1 MVKDLTLVL
10 RVAIVDNR
18 YATARS
24 RSAGSVFFV
33 LRLFLLLPLEIV
45 FAKGVLVTSVLL
57 PLFVLGLCTALA
69 MSGLAALEIV
79 AVEGILLLLFLDLL
93 VAVVVVILKRLID
106 ELDNTNGLKNGL
118 QRKLAAIS
126 DMTNLGEYTCNKA
139 YAINISKIASAIKE
153 QKQIILKNYSSA
165 HSNTVSNHIVE
176 PFEFTSN
183 QIDIWAYDT
192 QDCLNKRFKISRI
205 EETEILDSDWS
216 NKQFHKSET
225 IDDFRTH
232 GNDKHHVLLELDYLA
247 KNLLIEE
254 YPLAEKH
261 ITAIGND
268 NWLYEADVNKLDG
281 VGRFALG
288 LTEHIKVL
296 KDDALISHIINSAK
310 NILNNQ

>member
-1 MVKDLTLVL
+1 MEQPKIERMLHFITFLSENQGHT
-10 RVAIVDNR
+10 VDEIADR
-18 YATARS
+18 LEISR
-24 RSAGSVFFV
+24 RSAYRYIETFKDARF
-33 LRLFLLLPLEIV
+33 V
-45 FAKGVLVTSVLL
+45 FAKRNERYRLITD
-57 PLFVLGLCTALA
+57 
-69 MSGLAALEIV
+69 
-79 AVEGILLLLFLDLL
+79 EGTMKELTDTIWFTDEE
-93 VAVVVVILKRLID
+93 AYVIKRLID
-106 ELDNTNGLKNGL
+106 ELDNTNSLKNGL

-139 YAINISKIASAIKE
+139 YAININRIASAIKDN
-153 QKQIILKNYSSA
+153 KQVILKNYSSA

-192 QDCLNKRFKISRI
+192 QDGINKRFKISRI
-205 EETEILDSDWS
+205 EETEILDTHWS
-216 NKQFHKSET
+216 NEQFHKSET

-232 GNDKHHVLLELDYLA
+232 GDDKHHVSLELDYLA

-261 ITAIGND
+261 ITPIGND
-268 NWLYEADVNKLDG
+268 HWLYEADVYKLDG

-288 LTEHIKVL
+288 LTEHVKVL
-296 KDDALISHIINSAK
+296 KDAALISHIITSAR

>member
-1 MVKDLTLVL
+1 MDQPKIERMLTFITFLSEKKGHTIDE
-10 RVAIVDNR
+10 VADRLDISR
-18 YATARS
+18 
-24 RSAGSVFFV
+24 RSAYRYIDTFKDARFVFTTNNG
-33 LRLFLLLPLEIV
+33 RYR
-45 FAKGVLVTSVLL
+45 LVTDQGTMKELTDTIW
-57 PLFVLGLCTALA
+57 FTEEEAY
-69 MSGLAALEIV
+69 
-79 AVEGILLLLFLDLL
+79 
-93 VAVVVVILKRLID
+93 ILKRLID

>member
-1 MVKDLTLVL
+1 MDQPKIERMLTFITLL
-10 RVAIVDNR
+10 SEKQGHTVDEIANKLEISR
-18 YATARS
+18 
-24 RSAGSVFFV
+24 RSAYRYIYTFKDARFVFSINNGRY
-33 LRLFLLLPLEIV
+33 RL
-45 FAKGVLVTSVLL
+45 ATD
-57 PLFVLGLCTALA
+57 
-69 MSGLAALEIV
+69 
-79 AVEGILLLLFLDLL
+79 EGTMKELTDTIWFTEEE
-93 VAVVVVILKRLID
+93 AYVIKRLID
-106 ELDNTNGLKNGL
+106 ELDNTNSLKNGL
-118 QRKLAAIS
+118 QRKLAVIS

-139 YAINISKIASAIKE
+139 YAINISKIASAMKE
-153 QKQIILKNYSSA
+153 HKQVILKNYSSA
-165 HSNTVSNHIVE
+165 HSNAVSNHIVE

-192 QDCLNKRFKISRI
+192 LDCLNKRFKISRI

-216 NKQFHKSET
+216 NEQFHKSET

-232 GNDKHHVLLELDYLA
+232 GNDKHHVLLELDHLA

-261 ITAIGND
+261 IAAIGND
-268 NWLYEADVNKLDG
+268 NWLYESDVNKLDG

>member
-1 MVKDLTLVL
+1 MDQPKIGRILSFITFLSEKQGHT
-10 RVAIVDNR
+10 VDEIAER
-18 YATARS
+18 LEISR
-24 RSAGSVFFV
+24 RSAYRYIDTFKDARFVFSTSNGRF
-33 LRLFLLLPLEIV
+33 R
-45 FAKGVLVTSVLL
+45 LVTDKGTMKELTDTIW
-57 PLFVLGLCTALA
+57 FTEEEAY
-69 MSGLAALEIV
+69 
-79 AVEGILLLLFLDLL
+79 
-93 VAVVVVILKRLID
+93 VIKRLID

-139 YAINISKIASAIKE
+139 YAINISRIASAIKDH
-153 QKQIILKNYSSA
+153 KQIILKNYSSS

-192 QDCLNKRFKISRI
+192 QDGLNKRFKISRI
-205 EETEILDSDWS
+205 EETEVLDNDWS
-216 NKQFHKSET
+216 NDQSHKSET

-232 GNDKHHVLLELDYLA
+232 GDDKHHILLELDYLA

-261 ITAIGND
+261 ITPIDND
-268 NWLYEADVNKLDG
+268 HWLYEANVNKLDG

-288 LTEHIKVL
+288 LVEHVKVL
-296 KDDALISHIINSAK
+296 EDAELMKHIMNSAK
-310 NILNNQ
+310 KILSNQ

>member
-1 MVKDLTLVL
+1 MDQPKIERMLTFITFLSEKQGHTIDE
-10 RVAIVDNR
+10 VADRLDISR
-18 YATARS
+18 
-24 RSAGSVFFV
+24 RSAYRYIDTFKDARFVFTTNNG
-33 LRLFLLLPLEIV
+33 RYR
-45 FAKGVLVTSVLL
+45 LVTDQGTMKELTDTIW
-57 PLFVLGLCTALA
+57 FTEEEAY
-69 MSGLAALEIV
+69 
-79 AVEGILLLLFLDLL
+79 
-93 VAVVVVILKRLID
+93 ILKRLID

-216 NKQFHKSET
+216 NEQFHKSET

>member
-1 MVKDLTLVL
+1 MVTDQGTMRELTDTIWFTEEE
-10 RVAIVDNR
+10 A
-18 YATARS
+18 Y
-24 RSAGSVFFV
+24 
-33 LRLFLLLPLEIV
+33 
-45 FAKGVLVTSVLL
+45 
-57 PLFVLGLCTALA
+57 
-69 MSGLAALEIV
+69 
-79 AVEGILLLLFLDLL
+79 
-93 VAVVVVILKRLID
+93 ILKRLID

-153 QKQIILKNYSSA
+153 RKQIILKNYSSA
-165 HSNTVSNHIVE
+165 HSNSVSNHIVE

-216 NKQFHKSET
+216 NEQFHKSET

-261 ITAIGND
+261 ITPVSND
-268 NWLYEADVNKLDG
+268 HWLYEADVNKLDG

-296 KDDALISHIINSAK
+296 KDEALISHIINSVK
-310 NILNNQ
+310 NVLDNQ

>member
-1 MVKDLTLVL
+1 MDQPKIERMLSFITFLSEKQGHTIDE
-10 RVAIVDNR
+10 VANR
-18 YATARS
+18 LDISR
-24 RSAGSVFFV
+24 RSAYRYIDTFKDARFVFTTNNG
-33 LRLFLLLPLEIV
+33 RYR
-45 FAKGVLVTSVLL
+45 LVTDQGTMRELTDTIW
-57 PLFVLGLCTALA
+57 FTEEEAY
-69 MSGLAALEIV
+69 
-79 AVEGILLLLFLDLL
+79 
-93 VAVVVVILKRLID
+93 ILKRLID

-153 QKQIILKNYSSA
+153 RKQIILKNYSSA
-165 HSNTVSNHIVE
+165 HSNSVSNHIVE

-216 NKQFHKSET
+216 NEQFHKSET

-261 ITAIGND
+261 ITPVSND
-268 NWLYEADVNKLDG
+268 HWLYEADVNKLDG

-296 KDDALISHIINSAK
+296 KDEALISHIINSVK
-310 NILNNQ
+310 NVLDNQ

>member
-1 MVKDLTLVL
+1 MDQPKIERMLTFITFLSEKQGHTIDE
-10 RVAIVDNR
+10 VADRLDISR
-18 YATARS
+18 
-24 RSAGSVFFV
+24 RSAYRYIDTFKDARFVFTTSNG
-33 LRLFLLLPLEIV
+33 RY
-45 FAKGVLVTSVLL
+45 KLVSDQGTMKELTDTIW
-57 PLFVLGLCTALA
+57 FTEEEAY
-69 MSGLAALEIV
+69 
-79 AVEGILLLLFLDLL
+79 
-93 VAVVVVILKRLID
+93 ILKRLID

-153 QKQIILKNYSSA
+153 RKQIILKNYSSA

-205 EETEILDSDWS
+205 EETEILDNDWE
-216 NKQFHKSET
+216 NEQFHKSET

-232 GNDKHHVLLELDYLA
+232 GNDKHHVMLELDYLA

-261 ITAIGND
+261 ITSIGND
-268 NWLYEADVNKLDG
+268 HWLYEADVNKLDG

-288 LTEHIKVL
+288 LTQHIKVL
-296 KDDALISHIINSAK
+296 KDEALISHIINSAK

>member
-1 MVKDLTLVL
+1 MDQPKIERMLTFITFLSEKKGHTIDE
-10 RVAIVDNR
+10 VADRLDISR
-18 YATARS
+18 
-24 RSAGSVFFV
+24 RSAYRYIDTFKDARFVFTTNNG
-33 LRLFLLLPLEIV
+33 RYR
-45 FAKGVLVTSVLL
+45 LVTDQGTMKELTDTIW
-57 PLFVLGLCTALA
+57 FTEEEAY
-69 MSGLAALEIV
+69 
-79 AVEGILLLLFLDLL
+79 
-93 VAVVVVILKRLID
+93 ILKRLID

-261 ITAIGND
+261 ITAIGNN
-268 NWLYEADVNKLDG
+268 NWHYEADVNKLDG